1 MKFTLPILATTF
13 AVSTATMNA
22 APAFEEFK
30 VKHGKNYASAEEHT
44 KRFEI
49 FVNNVEE
56 FKQLNADLKAKGRDE
71 IHGVTKFSDMTR
83 EEFTSVYLG
92 AKFTKDSFPK
102 VSRVAKTE
110 DFIQT
115 VNTTVTGAYS
125 LWDDSFASPVKD
137 QAQCGKLLVA
147 ARPILHYFISY
158 ILHIILVV

>member
-1 MKFTLPILATTF
+1 MKFTLAATLATF
-13 AVSTATMNA
+13 AVTTAKMNA

-30 VKHGKNYASAEEHT
+30 ALHSKTYDSPEEHT

-49 FVNNVEE
+49 FVNNIEE
-56 FKQLNADLKAKGRDE
+56 FAKLNADLKSKGRDE

-83 EEFTSVYLG
+83 EEFTSMYLG

-110 DFIQT
+110 DYIQT

-125 LWDDSFASPVKD
+125 LWDDNFASPVKD
-137 QAQCGKLLVA
+137 QAQCG
-147 ARPILHYFISY
+147 SCW
-158 ILHIILVV
+158 